1 VLICQYYINQS
12 LWNFKGFVSPVCHIT
27 RKHAEE
33 RTKTAGASIIKTPR
47 RVKHNRKN
55 WLHQYKQGGRM
66 RDIDKWTT
74 PQERK
79 NFKNKNNN
87 NFKNEILKQLI
98 LNRAILMSVS
108 GVRLQCSW

>member
-1 VLICQYYINQS
+1 MWVL
-12 LWNFKGFVSPVCHIT
+12 HIT
-27 RKHAEE
+27 
-33 RTKTAGASIIKTPR
+33 GIIKTQR

-79 NFKNKNNN
+79 NLNNRNNN
-87 NFKNEILKQLI
+87 NIIDKILKTNYFKQSNFNECQWGEI
-98 LNRAILMSVS
+98 AV
-108 GVRLQCSW
+108 